1 MRGVFA
7 AMFCSPPDV
16 TDRPCPNFDHSAKEL
31 ELCIAYGN
39 ISFDLLKYLFTPG
52 DELTTIDMG
61 GKVFVLLDY

>member
-1 MRGVFA
+1 MS
-7 AMFCSPPDV
+7 CSPPTETE
-16 TDRPCPNFDHSAKEL
+16 TDPPCPGFDSAKEL

-61 GKVFVLLDY
+61 GKVFVLLDC